1 MPGPGP
7 GIHAF
12 GATAKTWMAGTS
24 PAMTS
29 STSSENALSAVPRQ
43 AMRPKRWLVYA
54 LATTI
59 LWGVWGAFTGLPEE
73 RGFPETLVYCVWSL
87 TMLPPALYALARADW
102 QLDRDARSLV
112 DGMIIGLL
120 GAGGQMVL

>member
-1 MPGPGP
+1 MRGLDPR
-7 GIHAF
+7 IHVF
-12 GATAKTWMAGTS
+12 GATAKTGMAGTS

-29 STSSENALSAVPRQ
+29 STSSEDALSAVPRRG
-43 AMRPKRWLVYA
+43 MGPKPWLVYA

-102 QLDRDARSLV
+102 QLEAVRWCCS
-112 DGMIIGLL
+112 MP
-120 GAGGQMVL
+120 